1 MKEQVRAG
9 GLDSVKYDLPLDVLT
24 LRDHFAAYVIQGLA
38 SKHGFVAPWAKDA
51 ATTAYIVADAMIEA
65 RKNGG

>member
-9 GLDSVKYDLPLDVLT
+9 GFDSGEDGLT
-24 LRDHFAAYVIQGLA
+24 LRDYFAAYVIQGLA